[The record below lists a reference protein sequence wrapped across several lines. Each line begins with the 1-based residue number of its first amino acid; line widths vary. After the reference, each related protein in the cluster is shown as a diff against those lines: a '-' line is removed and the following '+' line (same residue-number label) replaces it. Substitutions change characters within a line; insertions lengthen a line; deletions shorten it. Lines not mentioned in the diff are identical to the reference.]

1 MIVVIYSATL
11 ANKPS
16 RLDQREIVLH
26 LSPRYSDE
34 KRLYVDAPPGAFY
47 CNGQFTF
54 EVTAYQAL

>member
-1 MIVVIYSATL
+1 MIVVIYSAKL

-26 LSPRYSDE
+26 LFPRYSDE

-47 CNGQFTF
+47 CNEQFTMD
-54 EVTAYQAL
+54 